1 MVTYFHLLGEKNRFA
16 WARHRSEFLGWRAF
30 APAWYCSVM
39 SCLLPVLGQYPALR
53 DLMGLEEGRES
64 VAQLCFGN
72 MASLPMCSRTK
83 CGWGERPAPSYS
95 PSFSVL
101 SCFCCCFGYRCK
113 SKRRCFAPAAF
124 YKPFGEEAAGALT
137 LSQFQA
143 LQESNKET
151 ASLRELGLSD
161 SEILLWKN
169 QASTGKVGM
178 LCSDVNMVK
187 SL

>member
-1 MVTYFHLLGEKNRFA
+1 MLSYF
-16 WARHRSEFLGWRAF
+16 
-30 APAWYCSVM
+30 
-39 SCLLPVLGQYPALR
+39 CLA
-53 DLMGLEEGRES
+53 
-64 VAQLCFGN
+64 
-72 MASLPMCSRTK
+72 
-83 CGWGERPAPSYS
+83 
-95 PSFSVL
+95 
-101 SCFCCCFGYRCK
+101 YRCK

-169 QASTGKVGM
+169 QASAEKVGR
-178 LCSDVNMVK
+178 LCSDVNMVR